1 MAMTEKQ
8 REALKKAQAAAALK
22 AKAKSVPQPE
32 DSFKKW
38 AGEEFESIKRQLEIQ
53 AKMLMELL
61 EKQKGDPK
69 SSYDQSWLN
78 KFCK

>member
-1 MAMTEKQ
+1 MTDKQ
-8 REALKKAQAAAALK
+8 KAALKKAQAAAALK
-22 AKAKSVPQPE
+22 AKAKSTASQPE

-61 EKQKGDPK
+61 EKQKGNPK
-69 SSYDQSWLN
+69 SSYDQSWLE

>member
-1 MAMTEKQ
+1 MTEKQ

-22 AKAKSVPQPE
+22 AKAKSAVAQPE

-61 EKQKGDPK
+61 EKQKGNPK
-69 SSYDQSWLN
+69 SSYDQSWLE